1 MTVEEST
8 PDVGSADCS
17 PESSIAEPYTP
28 PSQFDVACI
37 EQSPV
42 ACGSLQPFYPF
53 SLSHF
58 YRYPTFNF
66 DPEDH
71 INDVL
76 RGPTHPL
83 EEEDPVSTSPTSWT
97 AAVEDSDI
105 YLGQGMA
112 PAPTGEDDESLVR
125 MSIKSLDVG
134 EEPVFDLPSG
144 WKEAFV
150 SPAQVTVPRSSQ
162 AERPKKS
169 SVLPRLKSLWKRAA
183 SKFVSR

>member
-1 MTVEEST
+1 MIVE
-8 PDVGSADCS
+8 DS
-17 PESSIAEPYTP
+17 PPTLAALIVP
-28 PSQFDVACI
+28 PNPASPNHIPLLTFDVAYI

-42 ACGSLQPFYPF
+42 ACGSLQPFDSF
-53 SLSHF
+53 SLSHL

-66 DPEDH
+66 NPEDH

-97 AAVEDSDI
+97 AGVEDSDI

-112 PAPTGEDDESLVR
+112 ATPTGEDDEALVR

-144 WKEAFV
+144 WNEAFV
-150 SPAQVTVPRSSQ
+150 SPAEVTVPRSSQ

-183 SKFVSR
+183 NKFVSR